1 MGRRHYLQRAGL
13 ALWHAKVALMY
24 GAAFVWRRLLFR
36 TTFVAIT
43 GSVGKTTAKQCLAAA
58 LASRFPTVWTFAN
71 QNDYSGVP
79 RTLLRVRFH
88 HRFAVLELA
97 GNGRGLMQ
105 RSARLVR
112 PDVAVV
118 LAVARTHMKEFRTLD
133 NTAAEKAR
141 LLAALRPGGI
151 AVLNGDD
158 PRVAAMS
165 GSVKQRIVWFGS
177 APAFDLWA
185 EELSSRWPERFSLRV
200 HSGAECQLVQ
210 TQLIGTH
217 WKNSVLG
224 ALAASQICGVTLA
237 EAAEAMRRVEPVPG
251 RMQPVRLPSGAVIIR
266 DEYNGSIDTLQKALQ
281 FLAEARAGRRILV
294 FSDMTDFSQRPRD
307 RIARVAK
314 EAARF
319 TGCVVFLGEHAKHG
333 VRAAI
338 SAGMP
343 PENVHGFMGFEAAVA
358 FLRAELRPG
367 DLVLLRSRFCDDL
380 SRLYFGLIGT
390 VDCRKTN
397 CDRMVL
403 CDLCPE
409 LGARPDPVVLVP
421 AASIPASSGG
431 DKAEAQRAAS
441 SCTGFNA
448 SA

>member
-1 MGRRHYLQRAGL
+1 
-13 ALWHAKVALMY
+13 
-24 GAAFVWRRLLFR
+24 
-36 TTFVAIT
+36 
-43 GSVGKTTAKQCLAAA
+43 
-58 LASRFPTVWTFAN
+58 
-71 QNDYSGVP
+71 
-79 RTLLRVRFH
+79 
-88 HRFAVLELA
+88 
-97 GNGRGLMQ
+97 
-105 RSARLVR
+105 
-112 PDVAVV
+112 
-118 LAVARTHMKEFRTLD
+118 
-133 NTAAEKAR
+133 
-141 LLAALRPGGI
+141 
-151 AVLNGDD
+151 
-158 PRVAAMS
+158 MS
-165 GSVKQRIVWFGS
+165 GSVKQRVVWFGS

-266 DEYNGSIDTLQKALQ
+266 DEFNGSIDTLQKALQ

-294 FSDMTDFSQRPRD
+294 FSDMTDSSQRPRD
-307 RIARVAK
+307 RIARVAR

-319 TGCVVFLGEHAKHG
+319 TGCVVFLGEDAKHG

-367 DLVLLRSRFCDDL
+367 DLVLLRSRFCDDPVSYTHLDVYKRQLVHRGPDEGAACVIAEMHGGLAVRRL
-380 SRLYFGLIGT
+380 SIVDLEHGSQPCSNEDSTVFALLNGEIYNCLLYT
-390 VDCRKTN
+390 SRCV
-397 CDRMVL
+397 
-403 CDLCPE
+403 
-409 LGARPDPVVLVP
+409 
-421 AASIPASSGG
+421 
-431 DKAEAQRAAS
+431 
-441 SCTGFNA
+441 
-448 SA
+448 